1 MDEGPSGLAAAQ
13 SGLDACAV
21 EKIKPPRAMLGIDV
35 GEDYLDLAALSDNN
49 LRIARIALCDLEG
62 DALAGLQSRL
72 LQAYPGLGPGWL
84 VAVDSPRLPRD
95 LSVAHPWPGR
105 RARVPRSRL
114 LDQNLRALA
123 RRLDPP
129 LRLSLFPTPTLRSFA
144 AQMPACGKPHLQAA
158 FAALFPGDHEIPG
171 ESSRGAALFT
181 RFMLAGFLTFAA
193 LEALGACAVEAYPHL
208 QWQLWSPLALAPKR
222 DRRAALRTRASALRS
237 LRRRLQVAA
246 GEPATLDQAD
256 AEILA
261 ASTLLAARHGWL
273 GLLRQRDEG
282 AFLLAVRESLV

>member
-1 MDEGPSGLAAAQ
+1 MAAFLKVSPLDE
-13 SGLDACAV
+13 CAV

-35 GEDYLDLAALSDNN
+35 SEDYLDLAALSDNN
-49 LRIARIALCDLEG
+49 LRIARIGLRGLEG

-72 LQAYPGLGPGWL
+72 LQACPGLGPGWL

-105 RARVPRSRL
+105 RARVPSSRL

-158 FAALFPGDHEIPG
+158 FAALFPGAHEIT
-171 ESSRGAALFT
+171 ESSGGGALFT

-193 LEALGACAVEAYPHL
+193 LEALGACAVEAYPYL

-222 DRRAALRTRASALRS
+222 DPRAALRTRADALRG

-261 ASTLLAARHGWL
+261 ASTILAARHGWL

-282 AFLLAVRESLV
+282 AFLLAASASFA